1 MFFTCFFVIV
11 SSKTGGG
18 VKESMDALIKEVI
31 KTKTKIRN
39 VDLSEVDPSMLRS
52 LSMKGSS
59 VEEGRAFL
67 DGSEP
72 WKWSVESAASSRHT
86 PDFKTAQGLLR
97 IMFIGHS
104 STGTKDSFIQRY
116 SRDTFD
122 EKGAARES
130 LLIDSVTIDK
140 TKRDVIFAKYGQG
153 FYPSPELRTNCIG
166 VVIGYDITN
175 RDSFAYVREKFANL
189 WQDCPFAPIMVIG
202 NKTDLKGMRTVTLK
216 EGEALARDLHASLF
230 FEGT

>member
-1 MFFTCFFVIV
+1 MFAIV
-11 SSKTGGG
+11 SSKTGAR
-18 VKESMDALIKEVI
+18 VEESMDALIREVL
-31 KTKTKIRN
+31 KTRTKIKDI
-39 VDLSEVDPSMLRS
+39 DLSDVGPSTS
-52 LSMKGSS
+52 QDFAGKLSSAK
-59 VEEGRAFL
+59 EGRTFL
-67 DGSEP
+67 DGSKP
-72 WKWSVESAASSRHT
+72 WKWSVESALSSSYT
-86 PDFKTAQGLLR
+86 PDFKNPHVPLR
-97 IMFIGHS
+97 IMFIGYS